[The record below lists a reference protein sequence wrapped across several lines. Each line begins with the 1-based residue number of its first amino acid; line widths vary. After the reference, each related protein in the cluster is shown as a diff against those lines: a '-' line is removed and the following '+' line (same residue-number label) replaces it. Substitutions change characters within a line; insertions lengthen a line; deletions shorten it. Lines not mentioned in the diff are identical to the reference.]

1 MTKLPIEAGA
11 VVVSKA
17 GRDEGR
23 TFLVIE
29 SLDDEYVL
37 IADGDTHKVEKPK
50 KKKRKHLKLSREPET
65 AIVERLNGGK
75 VENHEVRSW
84 LSRKED

>member
-1 MTKLPIEAGA
+1 MSKKPILPGA

-23 TFLVIE
+23 TFLVIA

-37 IADGDTHKVEKPK
+37 IADGKTHRTEKPK
-50 KKKRKHLKLSREPET
+50 KKKRKHLKLAREPITE
-65 AIVERLNGGK
+65 IVDRLSQRPM
-75 VENHEVRSW
+75 ENYEVRAY
-84 LSRKED
+84 LSDKEE